1 MQAGDKVRVKANPG
15 RIGILTNEF
24 DGPKGRQRVL
34 VNFLDGSEDFLF
46 PGALE
51 KVDRKPQGPYE
62 LISRGRFGRVHD
74 LRGAITYYR
83 LSGKLANLIYSLN
96 STNTQFLAYQFKPVL
111 QFLDSPSN
119 GILIADEVGLGKT
132 IEAGLIWTELRA
144 RQDARRLLVA
154 CPAMLCEKWR
164 LELKERFGVRA
175 EIVNAGELFARL
187 EQVRRDPHEEFALIA
202 SLQGI
207 RPPRDWDDTDDAPQT
222 GAAKLARYLDDADF
236 DDAPL
241 DLVIIDEAHYLRN
254 RGTKTHL
261 LGGLLRSAAQNMVM
275 LSATPIQLH
284 NRDLFNLLHLL
295 DKESFPYESSFEW
308 TLEANVPM
316 VRLRDRVLN
325 TVVTQDE
332 FLAAIEDAFDAGHHD
347 DNEQLAYLQ
356 ENPPSDDI
364 LASARGRAEIAD
376 RLDRINP
383 LSKIITRT
391 LKRDVNE
398 HRVERHAEV
407 VKATMSPVEAK
418 FYALVTDKV
427 RQFCENLEI
436 AEGFMLTIPQRQM
449 ASSMAAACAGWHSK
463 LQGQSDSAELAET
476 AYELDADELLAE
488 GESKK
493 GGVLLQQLAAI
504 ATAVGDYAALAK
516 NDSKYGELIERLR
529 KYWKEYPGRKVV
541 LFAFYKRTLFY
552 LAERLAE
559 SGITSIVLH
568 GGMNKHDALGQ
579 FERADGPGILL
590 STEVA
595 SEGVDLQFSSL
606 LINYDLPWNPAKIE
620 QRIGRI
626 DRIGQEADRIL
637 IWNMVYADTIDER
650 VQTRLLQ
657 RLDTFRN
664 ALGSMEAVLG
674 EEIRKLGYELLS
686 HKLTAEEER
695 HRVDRAAVAIETRTQ
710 QEQKLEE
717 EASNLI
723 AHGEFITNKVK
734 AANELGRYIRGDDLL
749 AYVRDF
755 LRQEFEGTRFTAAP
769 NDPLVQ
775 TLELSVEAKEAFG
788 DFLQAHRLQSRTALL
803 SIKPPQL
810 RFENRVGGAKP
821 GLEVVGQ
828 DHPLVRFVSDRI
840 KATGGDP
847 RYLSVAAVQVEAG
860 PDAAQPPG
868 VYVYS
873 VMRWSVSGSRDIERL
888 EYVAK
893 ALETG
898 RTIDGSAA
906 ERLVNASAL
915 QGREW
920 LGAAGEI
927 DTQRAAELQDE
938 CRDFLE
944 HEFKEF
950 VEATRREDADRIRFS
965 VNALKKH
972 LDNKM
977 QKYNEKIQTYR
988 FSRNPKKLRL
998 LPAEEKRKANERKRI
1013 EERIALIEL
1022 KGKGTAQNGQVS
1034 AGVIKVV

>member
-1 MQAGDKVRVKANPG
+1 M
-15 RIGILTNEF
+15 
-24 DGPKGRQRVL
+24 L
-34 VNFLDGSEDFLF
+34 VNFFDGSEDFFL

-51 KVDRKPQGPYE
+51 KVDRTPQGPYE
-62 LISRGRFGRVHD
+62 MILHGRFGRVHD

-164 LELKERFGVRA
+164 HELNERFGVRA
-175 EIVNAGELFARL
+175 EIVNAGELLARL
-187 EQVRRDPHEEFALIA
+187 EKAVRDPHEEFALIA

-207 RPPRDWDDTDDAPQT
+207 RPPRDWDETDDAPQS
-222 GAAKLARYLDDADF
+222 GAAKLARFLDDADF

-254 RGTKTHL
+254 RETKTHR
-261 LGGLLRSAAQNMVM
+261 LGEFLRSAAQNMVM

-295 DKESFPYESSFEW
+295 DKESFPFEWTFEW

-325 TVVTQDE
+325 SVVSQAE
-332 FLAAIEDAFDAGHHD
+332 FLAAVEEALGAGHLD

-356 ENPPSDDI
+356 ENPPSDAV

-398 HRVERHAEV
+398 HRVERYAEV
-407 VKATMSPVEAK
+407 VKATMAPVEAR
-418 FYALVTDKV
+418 FYTLVTDKV
-427 RQFCENLEI
+427 REFCENLEI
-436 AEGFMLTIPQRQM
+436 SEGFMLTIPQRQM
-449 ASSMAAACAGWHSK
+449 ASSMAAACAGWRSK
-463 LQGQSDSAELAET
+463 LTGESDREGLAET
-476 AYELDADELLAE
+476 AYELDADEFFADRE
-488 GESKK
+488 TKK
-493 GGVLLQQLAAI
+493 DGVLLRELAKISA
-504 ATAVGDYAALAK
+504 AVGDSAELSRH
-516 NDSKYGELIERLR
+516 DSKYRELTKRLS

-541 LFAFYKRTLFY
+541 LFTFYKQTLYY
-552 LAERLAE
+552 LAERLKDD
-559 SGITSIVLH
+559 GITSIVLH
-568 GGMNKHDALGQ
+568 GGMDKHDALAR
-579 FERADGPGILL
+579 FEKPDGANILL

-626 DRIGQEADRIL
+626 DRIGQQAERIL

-650 VQTRLLQ
+650 VQSRLMQ

-686 HKLTAEEER
+686 HRLTAAEER
-695 HRVDRAAVAIETRTQ
+695 DRVDRAAVAIETRTQ
-710 QEQKLEE
+710 QELKLEE

-723 AHGEFITNKVK
+723 AHGEFITNKVR

-755 LRQEFEGTRFTAAP
+755 LKHEFEGTRLIAAAGE
-769 NDPLVQ
+769 PLVQ
-775 TLELSVEAKEAFG
+775 TAELSIDAKQAFG

-803 SIKPPQL
+803 SSKPPLL
-810 RFENRVGGAKP
+810 RFDNKVGGPKSS
-821 GLEVVGQ
+821 LEIVSQ
-828 DHPLVRFVSDRI
+828 DHPLVRFVSERI

-847 RYLSVAAVQVEAG
+847 RYLPVAAVQLESSADAG
-860 PDAAQPPG
+860 QPPDI
-868 VYVYS
+868 YVYT
-873 VMRWSVSGSRDIERL
+873 VMRWSVSGSRELERL

-893 ALETG
+893 SLHTG
-898 RTIDGSAA
+898 RVVEGSAA
-906 ERLVNASAL
+906 ERLVNVGAL

-920 LGAAGEI
+920 LGATGEL
-927 DTQRAAELQDE
+927 DTARTANLQDE
-938 CRDFLE
+938 CREILE
-944 HEFKEF
+944 REFKEF
-950 VEATRREDADRIRFS
+950 VESTRREDADRIRFNVS
-965 VNALKKH
+965 ALRKH
-972 LDNKM
+972 LDDKM
-977 QKYNEKIQTYR
+977 EKYDARIRAYTH
-988 FSRNPKKLRL
+988 SADPKKLRMR
-998 LPAEEKRKANERKRI
+998 PAEEKRKANERQRI
-1013 EERIALIEL
+1013 EERIALLEL
-1022 KGKGTAQNGQVS
+1022 KAKATEQSSLVS